1 MVLHLRYTECMTK
14 EAPRTGAT
22 ARTQVNVRLPQAT
35 MEELMRLGGLEQAV
49 TGVRATQ
56 QNLVEQAVEDL
67 VVKLRAKHAQQ
78 GRR

>member
-1 MVLHLRYTECMTK
+1 
-14 EAPRTGAT
+14 
-22 ARTQVNVRLPQAT
+22 

-67 VVKLRAKHAQQ
+67 VVKLRAKHAQ

>member
-1 MVLHLRYTECMTK
+1 MLQLRYTVCMTK
-14 EAPRTGAT
+14 DAPRAGAT

-56 QNLVEQAVEDL
+56 QSLVEQAVEDL
-67 VVKLRAKHAQQ
+67 VVKLRAKHA
-78 GRR
+78 GKR